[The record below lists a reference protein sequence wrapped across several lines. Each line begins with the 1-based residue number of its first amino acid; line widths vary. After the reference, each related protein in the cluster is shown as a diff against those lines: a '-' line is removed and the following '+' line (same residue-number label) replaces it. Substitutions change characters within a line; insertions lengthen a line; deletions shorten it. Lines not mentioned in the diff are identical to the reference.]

1 MMKLVSTALI
11 FLFGLFNTAVAQ
23 ESVVQKEVRGKSGK
37 ISRIAVFANVQP
49 DCTSGPL
56 PTIRLLNEPEHGKI
70 IVKRA
75 KVSATNVKNC
85 LSLTVP
91 ALVMFYQAAAHF
103 QGSDFAVVQLLS
115 ADGKTQEQR
124 YTIRVSAD
132 AKERDI

>member
-1 MMKLVSTALI
+1 MRLVSVAVI
-11 FLFGLFNTAVAQ
+11 FLLGLFNTAIAQ
-23 ESVVQKEVRGKSGK
+23 ESVVQREVRGKAGK

-56 PTIRLLNEPEHGKI
+56 PTVRLLNEPEHGKI
-70 IVKRA
+70 IVRRA
-75 KVSATNVKNC
+75 KVNATNVKNC

-91 ALVMFYQAAAHF
+91 ALVLFYQAPAHF
-103 QGSDFAVVQLLS
+103 QGRDYAVVQLRS

-124 YTIRVSAD
+124 YTISVSSD